1 MEKSK
6 IFSILESIGFNKNEI
21 KVYLNLIQS
30 GKSGVIDISKRTGIH
45 RSNTYDILN
54 KLLEKGIVD
63 QSIENDKKFFYPVDP
78 QDLYDYLKQK
88 EKKLAEI
95 IPEIEKIQN
104 LPYEQRRVTISEGLN
119 SAKNI
124 ISHLLDFK
132 EPIYAL
138 GASKEF
144 LELIEGFF
152 EEFHRQRIKRKI
164 VLKSILEIDAM
175 KYIKRL
181 NQMDYTEARYLPSN
195 SSKTLTYICKDKVI
209 ILIWENS
216 VSVITIENTS
226 TSESYK
232 NYFNILWEE
241 ALITE

>member
-1 MEKSK
+1 MEEST
-6 IFSILESIGFNKNEI
+6 IFSILESIGLSKNEI
-21 KVYLNLIQS
+21 KVYLDLTQS

-45 RSNTYDILN
+45 RSNTYDLLE

-63 QSIENDKKFFYPVDP
+63 QSIENDKKFFYPIDP

-88 EKKLAEI
+88 EKELAKI

-104 LPYEQRRVTISEGLN
+104 IPHEKRRVTISEGLN

-132 EPIYAL
+132 EPIYAI
-138 GASKEF
+138 GASREF

-152 EEFHRQRIKRKI
+152 EEFHNKRIKNKI
-164 VLKSILEIDAM
+164 LLKSILEIDSM

-195 SSKTLTYICKDKVI
+195 CSKTITYICKDKLI
-209 ILIWENS
+209 ILIWEGS
-216 VSVITIENTS
+216 ISVIIIENKS
-226 TSESYK
+226 TSKSYK

-241 ALITE
+241 ALIIE